1 MLKKFALLLIFLS
14 IYLINCF
21 SVFGSEKTFAK
32 AEDAWKKKEF
42 VNAKTLYEQALDQGN
57 LKWTSK
63 DTALVKVG
71 WIYRWIEKDPEKGLA
86 FVNAAYKNSKGKS
99 AFINTILS
107 QILFHEGDFKRAA
120 DLALSGSTF
129 KLSKSVLANSY
140 FALSD
145 LGEAFVSYDDVL
157 SVKDRKKVHPRYF
170 FLNEI
175 STALMS
181 KTTKEERRE
190 TILFGRPVIEWFN
203 DFPNLSQPW
212 DSIYSLFKGSK
223 NPSEVIQAI
232 SKNSP
237 EKSRNLNLMLTHFY
251 VGAYYAILDDERS
264 ALFHYGQAQRF
275 GDKSFYDDKI
285 DERKLVERML
295 AQGEFKRL
303 SGHAWVL
310 EYAPDTLS
318 KKLHDE
324 EQLIEQLEKQDSL
337 TARILLADYRFEM
350 ALYGMKNYLRCQSNN
365 SCKHP
370 EIAEVLYH
378 ALLYAKSA
386 TELDPEDTRYWR
398 LLGEITYRLR
408 DDLLYRSMAIEA
420 LERVR
425 EKDGSDDPSVL
436 IYLADLYMA
445 SKEAKE
451 AVLVYKQLM
460 EKFPGL
466 ISNELELVVSA
477 CMQAHLSR
485 LCIKSLQKV
494 ENRFPYEV
502 KSRYALARAMLH
514 RYQAVG
520 IDDFE
525 LRNIENDRAIKALD
539 VAIEIGLPRF
549 VSDKAKEL
557 KKYWDG
563 S

>member
-1 MLKKFALLLIFLS
+1 
-14 IYLINCF
+14 
-21 SVFGSEKTFAK
+21 
-32 AEDAWKKKEF
+32 
-42 VNAKTLYEQALDQGN
+42 
-57 LKWTSK
+57 
-63 DTALVKVG
+63 
-71 WIYRWIEKDPEKGLA
+71 
-86 FVNAAYKNSKGKS
+86 
-99 AFINTILS
+99 
-107 QILFHEGDFKRAA
+107 
-120 DLALSGSTF
+120 
-129 KLSKSVLANSY
+129 
-140 FALSD
+140 
-145 LGEAFVSYDDVL
+145 
-157 SVKDRKKVHPRYF
+157 
-170 FLNEI
+170 
-175 STALMS
+175 
-181 KTTKEERRE
+181 
-190 TILFGRPVIEWFN
+190 
-203 DFPNLSQPW
+203 
-212 DSIYSLFKGSK
+212 
-223 NPSEVIQAI
+223 
-232 SKNSP
+232 
-237 EKSRNLNLMLTHFY
+237 
-251 VGAYYAILDDERS
+251 
-264 ALFHYGQAQRF
+264 
-275 GDKSFYDDKI
+275 
-285 DERKLVERML
+285 ML
-295 AQGEFKRL
+295 AQGEFRRL

-318 KKLHDE
+318 KKLPEE

-350 ALYGMKNYLRCQSNN
+350 ALRFTKIYREQARSNY
-365 SCKHP
+365 P
-370 EIAEVLYH
+370 AIAEALYH

-386 TELDPEDTRYWR
+386 TELDPEDSRYWR

-420 LERVR
+420 LERAR
-425 EKDGSDDPSVL
+425 GKDGSDDPSVL

-466 ISNELELVVSA
+466 ISNDLELVVSA

-494 ENRFPYEV
+494 ENSFPSFEL

-520 IDDFE
+520 IEDFE

>member
-21 SVFGSEKTFAK
+21 SVFGSEKTFVK
-32 AEDAWKKKEF
+32 AENAWKKKEF
-42 VNAKTLYEQALDQGN
+42 FNAKTLYEQALDAGE
-57 LKWTSK
+57 LKGKSK

-71 WIYRWIEKDPEKGLA
+71 WTYRWIEKDPEKGLA
-86 FVNAAYKNSKGKS
+86 FVNAAYKSSEGKS

-107 QILFHEGDFKRAA
+107 QILFHEGDFNRAA
-120 DLALSGSTF
+120 DLAYTATDNF
-129 KLSKSVLANSY
+129 KMSKSVLANSV

-145 LGEAFVSYDDVL
+145 LDTALLLYGDVL
-157 SVKDRKKVHPRYF
+157 DVKDRSKVHPRYF
-170 FLNEI
+170 FLYEI
-175 STALMS
+175 SAGLTLG
-181 KTTKEERRE
+181 TTKEEGIDIIRSE
-190 TILFGRPVIEWFN
+190 GFQYV
-203 DFPNLSQPW
+203 PNLSQPW
-212 DSIYSLFKGSK
+212 DSIYSLFQGNKT
-223 NPSEVIQAI
+223 PSGVIQAI
-232 SKNSP
+232 SSSSSK
-237 EKSRNLNLMLTHFY
+237 KSTNFNLMLAHFY
-251 VGAYYAILDDERS
+251 VGSYYAIVGNERS
-264 ALFHYGQAQRF
+264 ALFHYEQAQRF
-275 GDKSFYDDKI
+275 GNKSFYDDGVN
-285 DERKLVERML
+285 ERLLVERML
-295 AQGEFKRL
+295 AQGEVKRL

-318 KKLHDE
+318 KKLPEE
-324 EQLIEQLEKQDSL
+324 EQLIEQLKNHDSL

-350 ALYGMKNYLRCQSNN
+350 ALYGMKKYLRCQSTNW
-365 SCKHP
+365 CKHP

-485 LCIKSLQKV
+485 LCIKSLHKV